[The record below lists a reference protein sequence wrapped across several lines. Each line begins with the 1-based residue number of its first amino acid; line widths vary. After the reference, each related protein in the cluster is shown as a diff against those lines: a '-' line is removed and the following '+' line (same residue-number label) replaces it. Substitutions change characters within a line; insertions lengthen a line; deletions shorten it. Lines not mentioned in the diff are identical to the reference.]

1 MVQKGDNMSLT
12 KKELENA
19 YHISREIQ
27 DIERQIERLTKKSGI
42 VSDTVCDYRTGTGI
56 PIAIY
61 GYAEKDYK
69 RLQRLV
75 EKLQNKQAEL
85 LREKIRIE
93 EELEHIA
100 DAGIRR
106 IIRLR
111 YFDCLSWEAVAIA
124 IDGTKSGDAMRMKLE
139 RFLQA

>member
-1 MVQKGDNMSLT
+1 MKLT
-12 KKELENA
+12 KRDLENA
-19 YHISREIQ
+19 YHIANEIS
-27 DIERQIERLTKKSGI
+27 DIERQIEALTQRSSI
-42 VSDTVCDYRTGTGI
+42 VGDTVRDYRTGTGI
-56 PIAIY
+56 PISIF

-75 EKLQNKQAEL
+75 AKLEQKKAKL

-93 EELEHIA
+93 EALEQIEEA
-100 DAGIRR
+100 DIRR

-124 IDGTKSGDAMRMKLE
+124 IDGTKSGDAMRKRLDKFLE
-139 RFLQA
+139 TA

>member
-1 MVQKGDNMSLT
+1 MKLT
-12 KKELENA
+12 KKDLENA

-42 VSDTVCDYRTGTGI
+42 VSDTVLDYKTGTGI
-56 PIAIY
+56 PITIY
-61 GYAEKDYK
+61 GYAERDYK
-69 RLQRLV
+69 RLQKLIG
-75 EKLQNKQAEL
+75 KLQNKQAEL
-85 LREKIRIE
+85 LREKIWIE

-111 YFDCLSWEAVAIA
+111 YFDCLSWEVVAIA
-124 IDGTKSGDAMRMKLE
+124 IDGTKSGDAMRKRLE
-139 RFLQA
+139 KFLQSNE